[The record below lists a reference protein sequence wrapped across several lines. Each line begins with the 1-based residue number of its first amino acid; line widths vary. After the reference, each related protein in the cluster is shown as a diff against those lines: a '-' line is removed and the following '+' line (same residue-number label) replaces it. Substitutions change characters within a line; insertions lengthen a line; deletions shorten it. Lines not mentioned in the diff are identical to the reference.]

1 VLTTNFECEKKLKK
15 LIVTFFSHSSQK
27 SQLLKRERNDVQHVN
42 LYTDATTTTTY
53 TINYDC

>member
-1 VLTTNFECEKKLKK
+1 MWKTAKK
-15 LIVTFFSHSSQK
+15 IDCDFFSHHSSQK